1 MSKLDSD
8 TRGGA
13 ALSVLSVT
21 GKPIKYV
28 GMGEKLDDFEQFH
41 PERMASRILGM
52 GDVLTL
58 IEKAEN
64 VMSQKD
70 AEKLTKKFKENKF
83 DMDDL
88 LDQMRQIK
96 KMGSM
101 KSIIGMLPG
110 VGDKIKDTDIDESQF
125 TRVEAIITSM
135 TTAERAKPSII
146 NPSRKKRI
154 AKGSGTKVEDVN
166 RLLRQFEQMQKMM
179 KQFTGKGS
187 KMSLRKARKQLA
199 GMNFDKM
206 TGKGGGNLPSL

>member
-1 MSKLDSD
+1 
-8 TRGGA
+8 
-13 ALSVLSVT
+13 
-21 GKPIKYV
+21 
-28 GMGEKLDDFEQFH
+28 
-41 PERMASRILGM
+41 M

-146 NPSRKKRI
+146 NPSRKNAALAR
-154 AKGSGTKVEDVN
+154 E
-166 RLLRQFEQMQKMM
+166 LLHHLLHLFKLSEQAV
-179 KQFTGKGS
+179 FIYT
-187 KMSLRKARKQLA
+187 A
-199 GMNFDKM
+199 
-206 TGKGGGNLPSL
+206 T